1 MGFMEKIKNVSGK
14 LRGAANWAKDKITE
28 AVKPKRDDDDAPPP
42 APDTSRYL
50 HVSVPLIPI
59 ENAVLRKMLGQDYF
73 PVQKGQGQTRN
84 VGNNSMK
91 RIADSLTTNR
101 KQARRLRAKMKR
113 RAAELRAGASINS
126 AAKGILTDLSAV
138 A

>member
-14 LRGAANWAKDKITE
+14 LRGAANWAKDKIIE

-42 APDTSRYL
+42 AVDTSNYL

-59 ENAVLRKMLGQDYF
+59 DNPILRKMLGQDYF

-84 VGNNSMK
+84 VGNNVMK
-91 RIADSLTTNR
+91 RAADGMGTNNKERR
-101 KQARRLRAKMKR
+101 KLRTRIKR
-113 RAAELRAGASINS
+113 RAEELRVAQVGA
-126 AAKGILTDLSAV
+126 A
-138 A
+138 